1 MSERDEPATRELRVP
16 VLSDRAP
23 QGEEVL
29 PVADLGEGRYRLLAS
44 PGFVE
49 GLAAGD
55 EFELDADAPL
65 GHRVVRRGGNL
76 CVWFYHSEALS
87 ESSAVTADIRRVAES
102 LGGHL
107 DGGYSRMLVL
117 TVPLAA
123 GFDAVAREF
132 DDAVRR
138 HAASSWLY
146 GNVYDPADGMTPLD
160 WWR

>member
-1 MSERDEPATRELRVP
+1 VHLVSDDATRELVVP
-16 VLSDRAP
+16 VFSNGVR
-23 QGEEVL
+23 QGEESL
-29 PVADLGEGRYRLLAS
+29 PVVALGGGRYRLLAS

-55 EFELDADAPL
+55 EFVLDPSEAC
-65 GHRVVRRGGNL
+65 GHRVLRRGGNL
-76 CVWFYHSEALS
+76 CVWFYHTEPLS
-87 ESSAVTADIRRVAES
+87 EGSAATADVRRVAES

-123 GFDAVAREF
+123 GFDFVAQAF

-138 HAASSWLY
+138 HAGSAWLY
-146 GNVYDPADGMTPLD
+146 GNVYDPSDGITPLN
-160 WWR
+160 WW